1 MGREEKRSWV
11 IVGLLSVSGM
21 LDWLIPTGGK
31 VTEVRGKRSWV
42 IVGLLSV
49 SGMLDWLIPTGDK
62 VTEKMR

>member
-31 VTEVRGKRSWV
+31 VKEEKRERRG
-42 IVGLLSV
+42 VGL
-49 SGMLDWLIPTGDK
+49 
-62 VTEKMR
+62 